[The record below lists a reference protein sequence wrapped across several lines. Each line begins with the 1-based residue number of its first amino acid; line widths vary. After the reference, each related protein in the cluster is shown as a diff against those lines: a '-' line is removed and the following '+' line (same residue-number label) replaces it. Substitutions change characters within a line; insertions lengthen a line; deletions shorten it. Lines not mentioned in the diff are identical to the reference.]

1 MELIIKLIFCHLI
14 GDYVLQ
20 CDFIARTKGENCYHM
35 CVHCGLYIL
44 PFYVAFGYSWH
55 LLVIFTTHFI
65 IDMLKARHKK
75 INYLTDQ
82 VLHYLTMLIY
92 FV

>member
-1 MELIIKLIFCHLI
+1 MELVIKLIFCHLM
-14 GDYVLQ
+14 GDFVLQ
-20 CDFIARTKGENCYHM
+20 IDYIAQSKGNNWYHLF
-35 CVHCGLYIL
+35 VHCGLYIL

-65 IDMLKARHKK
+65 VDMLKARYKK